1 MKLGEAKNQGPGF
14 MLQGIMIK
22 IIIMIIIIIMMIIN
36 DSVWW
41 TCITFIPFQFSG
53 LWGRD

>member
-22 IIIMIIIIIMMIIN
+22 IIIMIIIIMMIIN
-36 DSVWW
+36 DGVWW